1 MKKEPKIVR
10 TILGPTIVVVWVHVI
25 GVMVELISSAT
36 PQHFK
41 LCFSVEHTTEE
52 CEECKPLYHTNK
64 SRNSVIAN
72 SYLMSLMTFVAN
84 EKTQSLAY
92 LLGVDSA
99 MCAWS
104 AIVSTK
110 SLLPISEAILTI
122 PCSSRHTTNPR
133 CTTQS
138 TQLLIRL

>member
-1 MKKEPKIVR
+1 MR

-52 CEECKPLYHTNK
+52 CEECKPLPYKQKQKLCHSK
-64 SRNSVIAN
+64 LIP
-72 SYLMSLMTFVAN
+72 MSLMTFVAN

-110 SLLPISEAILTI
+110 SLLPISEAILTV

-133 CTTQS
+133 CTTLS